1 MRQANILLIRLWHL
15 LEMRIFLLMLRL
27 MARRK
32 LSMSFRR
39 IILFLEIG
47 GKIIKRGWSK
57 GLNMILL
64 IGRLGNL
71 LKKIMMIFQVLK
83 TLLKNIS
90 NYLRLF
96 ILIMLVFLISLTFYH
111 LNFLSLLQSLEFKIK
126 IYRFNKLTQILLQVT
141 QVWVNFRDVL
151 IICF

>member
-39 IILFLEIG
+39 IILFLGIG

-96 ILIMLVFLISLTFYH
+96 ILIMLVFLIFLTFYH